1 MIVYENG
8 AYEIRSDKPNENWS
22 SKFAYVVD
30 ETKAENQELIAK
42 ITEHSPYIELIVEDG
57 EIIDVIPIERPPDPE
72 SPLQPPTQEERI
84 AAVEEAL
91 LILLMEV

>member
-8 AYEIRSDKPNENWS
+8 AYETRSDKPNENWS

-42 ITEHSPYIELIVEDG
+42 ITEHSPYIELVVEDG
-57 EIIDVIPIERPPDPE
+57 ELVGIIPTEKPPEPE
-72 SPLQPPTQEERI
+72 PQPQPPTQEERI

-91 LILLMEV
+91 LLLLMEV